1 MWYIWRLH
9 HLIIICHATQPWYVA
24 GPWRYGISPKF
35 VLNDHPMLLGN
46 IANTIPGFMDV
57 DLVDVNLCVF
67 SDINQAIPGEQD
79 LAQETSKSCLIWLYQ
94 GYNWS

>member
-1 MWYIWRLH
+1 ME
-9 HLIIICHATQPWYVA
+9 VA
-24 GPWRYGISPKF
+24 SPHNNLPCNTGLVCCWTRYGISPKF

-67 SDINQAIPGEQD
+67 SDINQAITGEQD